1 MHHPLHTA
9 KNRAAERANSTL
21 MESLRSMLYYANLP
35 LAFWAGAVSTV
46 VYLKN
51 RSPTSDLKN
60 ITPYECWCKEKP
72 GVSNIKVF
80 GCKSYAHIPDQ
91 RRGKLDKILS
101 LAFLWAIL
109 ITVKDTGYTI
119 LRVNKGFEAEILF
132 FLRTILILNH
142 MTM

>member
-9 KNRAAERANSTL
+9 KNRAAKRANSTL

-35 LAFWAGAVSTV
+35 LAFWADAVSTV

-51 RSPTSDLKN
+51 RSHTSDLKN

-72 GVSNIKVF
+72 DVSNIKVF

-101 LAFLWAIL
+101 IALLWAIL
-109 ITVKDTGYTI
+109 ITVKDTSYTI
-119 LRVNKGFEAEILF
+119 LRVNKGFEAEI
-132 FLRTILILNH
+132 
-142 MTM
+142 